1 MASIRDKSTIEII
14 AKTYCS
20 NGRIKSL
27 ALQGAGYSK
36 LYSERAGLKLFD
48 NVQLIATIAR
58 IDAKTERK
66 LDLSRAKQH
75 AKLEQAQAMAIE
87 THSPSAMV
95 SAIREQNEML
105 GYHRDKSPNQE
116 REQSLTGR
124 ITAEEQRILLECADV
139 LLRKQVVSTDTA
151 QASCEAREEHNLA
164 RPILCRGEQ
173 G

>member
-1 MASIRDKSTIEII
+1 MQEQAMI
-14 AKTYCS
+14 
-20 NGRIKSL
+20 
-27 ALQGAGYSK
+27 QVGYSK
-36 LYSERAGLKLFD
+36 AYAKSYCGVMWDDKRIIDA
-48 NVQLIATIAR
+48 IAHQ
-58 IDAKTERK
+58 DAKTAVK

-151 QASCEAREEHNLA
+151 QASCEAREERNLA
-164 RPILCRGEQ
+164 APILCRGEQ